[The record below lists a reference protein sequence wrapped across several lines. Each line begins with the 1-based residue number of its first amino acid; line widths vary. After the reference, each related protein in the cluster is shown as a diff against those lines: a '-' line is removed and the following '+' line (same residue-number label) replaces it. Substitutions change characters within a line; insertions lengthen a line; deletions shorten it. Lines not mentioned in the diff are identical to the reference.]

1 MFPIGRIYG
10 SGTQEQEVGVSLFTI
25 PLSDQLVEFVLHITT
40 TRNDAGLDVLTPRG
54 RHVLSKDTTRIPFNF
69 QLKLLLSL

>member
-25 PLSDQLVEFVLHITT
+25 PLSDQLVEFVLHITLQLET
-40 TRNDAGLDVLTPRG
+40 MQVLMFWPPEADMFYQKIQQESHPT
-54 RHVLSKDTTRIPFNF
+54 FN
-69 QLKLLLSL
+69 

>member
-25 PLSDQLVEFVLHITT
+25 TLSDQLVEFVLHITLQLET
-40 TRNDAGLDVLTPRG
+40 MQVLM
-54 RHVLSKDTTRIPFNF
+54 F
-69 QLKLLLSL
+69 